1 MPIRFDDVIDEETI
15 KATTEDRGG
24 DFQPIPPGVYVLRVA
39 EARYKENPELN
50 SETISVGFEVVE
62 PSPKYIGRWIWENFV
77 IVTGGKYSKRHRQ
90 QLASLVAAT
99 LELGSPKEVLE
110 ILNVESVEELAERLN
125 STLADYTVG
134 AYVSIDETSGRGPRN
149 RVGFFRRASV
159 TEPRIFGSRRRAEPE
174 QQEEEEAIPF

>member
-1 MPIRFDDVIDEETI
+1 MPIRFDDVIDEEII

-77 IVTGGKYSKRHRQ
+77 IITGGKYSRRHRQ
-90 QLASLVAAT
+90 QLASLVAAA
-99 LELGSPKEVLE
+99 LELGSPEEVLK
-110 ILNVESVEELAERLN
+110 ILNVESVADLAERLN
-125 STLADYTVG
+125 TTLADYTVG
-134 AYVSIDETSGRGPRN
+134 AYVSIDETGRQGPRN

-159 TEPRIFGSRRRAEPE
+159 TEPRIFGKRRAEPE
-174 QQEEEEAIPF
+174 PAEEEEAVPF